1 MHERSFRFWL
11 AEPVRPTLVMGVL
24 NCTPDSFSD
33 GGSFLDVE
41 LAIAR
46 GLAMVSE
53 GASIVDVGGE
63 STRPGAEPVEA
74 AEQIRRVIPVIEAL
88 ADREPELN
96 AVVSIDTTRADVAEA
111 ALDAGASL
119 VNDVSAGRDDLGM
132 FGLVASR
139 DVPIVLMHRPQASV
153 TCVDPPPYEDVVGE
167 VMGFLLDRA
176 EAAEHAGIRRTNI
189 LLDVGIGFGKSI
201 DHNLELLRAY
211 RSFSVLGYPTVLG
224 LSRKRMIGILTHRD
238 DPGDRMLGS
247 VAGACWGVSHG
258 ASIVRVH
265 DVAETVEALGVI
277 TAITGTRLKMA
288 H

>member
-33 GGSFLDVE
+33 GGDFWDVDR
-41 LAIAR
+41 AVAR
-46 GLAMVSE
+46 GLAMVDE
-53 GASIVDVGGE
+53 GASIIDVGGE
-63 STRPGAEPVEA
+63 STRPGADPVES

-88 ADREPELN
+88 AGRDPELN
-96 AVVSIDTTRADVAEA
+96 AVLSIDTTRADVAEA

-119 VNDVSAGRDDLGM
+119 VNDVSAGRDDMRM
-132 FGLVASR
+132 FGLVAKR
-139 DVPIVLMHRPQASV
+139 EVPIVLMHRPKASR
-153 TCVDPPPYEDVVGE
+153 TDAEPPEYEDVVGE
-167 VMGFLLDRA
+167 VMSFLLDRA
-176 EAAEHAGIRRTNI
+176 EAAERAGIRRTNI
-189 LLDVGIGFGKSI
+189 LLDIGIGFGKSI
-201 DHNLELLRAY
+201 EHNLELLRAY

-238 DPGDRMLGS
+238 EPGDRMLGS
-247 VAGACWGVSHG
+247 VAGACWGVAHG

-277 TAITGTRLKMA
+277 TALTGTRLKIA